1 MGRVFTVLYL
11 MNIFVDK
18 EKDMLRLNYSR
29 HHVKTT
35 VGSKTRVRPHLAP
48 IALCKRFDPKVWLP
62 KRV

>member
-1 MGRVFTVLYL
+1 